1 MPSFCHITAMGHLT
15 KDPDYRNTSH
25 GSAVCELSIAYNR
38 KSRSG
43 QDEVTYIKVIVWGKQ
58 ADHCRQ
64 YISKGSC
71 VHVTGY
77 LKQERWQDRNSGRSA
92 SEHKII
98 ADQVLFISAGK
109 SGAVK
114 NTGVSPEYGPERQ
127 TQPNPTVER
136 TTSILRRDPGAVS
149 AASENDTQDSEE
161 QDIPF

>member
-1 MPSFCHITAMGHLT
+1 MPSFCHITAIGHLT
-15 KDPDYRNTSH
+15 KDPDYRHTLT
-25 GSAVCELSIAYNR
+25 GSAVCELSIAYSR

-58 ADHCRQ
+58 ADRCRQ

-98 ADQVLFISAGK
+98 ADQVLFIPAGK
-109 SGAVK
+109 SGVTK

-127 TQPNPTVER
+127 TQSNYQSQTQPR
-136 TTSILRRDPGAVS
+136 FYGDPGAVS
-149 AASENDTQDSEE
+149 ATSENDSQDSEE